1 MDLNQRFPG
10 IADMEIAAKKR
21 MPRFSWD
28 YLAGGIGRNIA
39 IQNNI
44 EALNRIQLQPR
55 YLVDHAESP
64 NLSHNLLG
72 QSYRLPFG
80 VAPIGLS
87 GLIWPRASEHL
98 AMAAKS
104 ADIPF
109 ALSGFA
115 TSSIEQIGDI
125 GGRRWYQHYAIND
138 DDINQDLLKRAQQAG
153 FETLIITVDIP
164 TSTRRD
170 HNIRNGLS
178 VPPHFNL
185 RTLKD
190 IIARPRWA
198 LEMLKHGVPEFLSIK
213 PYLPK
218 NASLQQI
225 GVLLGEMIE
234 GHVSLGRLKK
244 FRDLWPGTLIVKG
257 LLDPEDA
264 LRSIESGADA
274 VVISNHGGRQLD
286 AAQAAVEL
294 IPEFRKA
301 VGDNFPLIID
311 GGIRSGLDIA
321 RSLAMGADFVLCGKA
336 FMFAIGA
343 MGPKGGHHAIDVLY
357 QELRSTMGQLGCPD
371 IAHLPQFL
379 RKK

>member
-1 MDLNQRFPG
+1 
-10 IADMEIAAKKR
+10 MEMAAKKR
-21 MPRFSWD
+21 IPRFSWE
-28 YLAGGIGRNIA
+28 YLAGGIGRDIA
-39 IQNNI
+39 IQGNI

-55 YLVDHAESP
+55 YLVDDAGSP
-64 NLSHNLLG
+64 DLNHNLLG
-72 QSYRLPFG
+72 QNYRLPFG

-98 AMAAKS
+98 ATAAKA

-138 DDINQDLLKRAQQAG
+138 DDINQDMLKRAQLAG
-153 FETLIITVDIP
+153 FETLIVTVDIP
-164 TSTRRD
+164 TLTRRD

-190 IIARPRWA
+190 IMARPRWA
-198 LEMLKHGVPEFLSIK
+198 FEMLTHGVPEFLSIK

-218 NASLQQI
+218 NISLQQTGI
-225 GVLLGEMIE
+225 LLSEMIE
-234 GHVSLGRLKK
+234 GHISLQRLKR

-257 LLDPEDA
+257 LLDPIDA
-264 LRSIESGADA
+264 LLSMESGADA

-286 AAQAAVEL
+286 AAQPAVEL
-294 IPEFRKA
+294 ISEFRQA
-301 VGDNFPLIID
+301 VGDDFPLIVD

-321 RSLAMGADFVLCGKA
+321 RTLAMGANFVLCGKA

-343 MGPKGGHHAIDVLY
+343 MGSKGGHHAIDVLH
-357 QELRSTMGQLGCPD
+357 QELRSTMGQLGCPN
-371 IAHLPQFL
+371 IAHLPQYL
-379 RKK
+379 REK

>member
-1 MDLNQRFPG
+1 MDLNQKFPG
-10 IADMEIAAKKR
+10 IADMETAAKKR
-21 MPRFSWD
+21 IPRFSWD
-28 YLAGGIGRNIA
+28 YLAGGIGRDIA

-55 YLVDHAESP
+55 YLVDHADSP
-64 NLSHNLLG
+64 DLNHNLLG
-72 QSYRLPFG
+72 QNYRLPFG

-98 AMAAKS
+98 ATAAKA

-138 DDINQDLLKRAQQAG
+138 DDINQALLKRAQLAG

-190 IIARPRWA
+190 IVAKPRWA

-218 NASLQQI
+218 NVSLQQI
-225 GVLLGEMIE
+225 GVLLSEMIE
-234 GHVSLGRLKK
+234 GHVSLQRLKR

-264 LRSIESGADA
+264 LRSIDSGADA

-286 AAQAAVEL
+286 AARAAVEL

-301 VGDNFPLIID
+301 VGDDFPLIVD

-321 RSLAMGADFVLCGKA
+321 RTLAMGADFVLCGKA

-343 MGPKGGHHAIDVLY
+343 IGARGGYHAIDVL
-357 QELRSTMGQLGCPD
+357 QAELRSTMGQLGCPD

-379 RKK
+379 HKK